1 MTNPN
6 NAIGTVG
13 AYGGRT
19 SVDAF
24 SDGLQTYSGRGVL
37 SGWAPSP
44 SSGMTITIG
53 GDGSTRDVAIA
64 EDTTGNFTT
73 INNISGSPISVT
85 VPTASATNPRI
96 DLVVAYVNK
105 PATVSTTDV
114 DNPGACGFIIV
125 PGTAASSP
133 VAPNDA
139 AIRAAITADGGTGT
153 TAYYAVITQITTA
166 AATTTITANML
177 AVGSRA
183 GLRVD
188 SIYPVGSIYMSVN
201 ATNPGTIFGGTWA
214 QIKDTFLLSAGDT
227 YAAGNTGG
235 ESTHTLTTDEMP
247 SHVHPQIAQNQFQ
260 GGSGPWVND
269 GEAGDIATGLYI
281 HSGGFA
287 QNKALLTTGQSGSGA
302 AHNNMPPYLV
312 VYMWQRT
319 A

>member
-201 ATNPGTIFGGTWA
+201 AINPGAIFGGTWA

-235 ESTHTLTTDEMP
+235 SATHTHDAGSLQADVGNYGGRIYMRKQGTAVFSTT
-247 SHVHPQIAQNQFQ
+247 SYIA
-260 GGSGPWVND
+260 GAS
-269 GEAGDIATGLYI
+269 EGDDVVSATGSNV
-281 HSGGFA
+281 SG
-287 QNKALLTTGQSGSGA
+287 TTGDGST
-302 AHNNMPPYLV
+302 MPPYLV